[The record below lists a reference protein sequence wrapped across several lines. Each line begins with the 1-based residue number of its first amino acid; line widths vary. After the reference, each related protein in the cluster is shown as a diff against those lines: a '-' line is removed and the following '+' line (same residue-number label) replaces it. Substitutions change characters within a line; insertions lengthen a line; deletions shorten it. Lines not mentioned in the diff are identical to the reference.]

1 MRRYL
6 LAILAAVSLGF
17 TLPQP
22 SYAKPLQATVPAGP
36 TTQPRRLMVHYM
48 PWYQSREFS
57 GTWGWHWTMNHFHP
71 DVDAPGHREAAS
83 HFRPLLGLY
92 DSADPDVLE
101 CQVQQMKLAGID
113 GVIIDWYGTDKYW
126 DYGQIHRNTQQLI
139 TVIKKAGLHFAIMYE
154 DGTVSNLIAG
164 KQFPASEAVAHG
176 QSVLQ
181 WVQNHWFSDPA
192 YLTLGSDPIFL
203 VFGPQY
209 YHEDQWKQIF
219 APLAHPPAFFTEL
232 VRRDPA
238 VGAFDWP
245 LPQGGSAQSF
255 RDNTSFYERAKS
267 WPQMIAGAWP
277 RFQDVYGEAGTQPSY
292 PVIED
297 RQGRTYS
304 ETLEMA
310 LKSKAPI
317 IQLITWNDWGE
328 GTMIEPSAEFG
339 YRDLETTQR
348 LRRHYLEPKFLASA
362 ADLRLPITLY
372 VLRKRSRGNAMV
384 LKQLDRVS
392 RALLVGDA
400 KTARVLMQKAQVMLE
415 KAQVPLEKVQR

>member
-1 MRRYL
+1 MGRYL
-6 LAILAAVSLGF
+6 LAILAAVSLGLA
-17 TLPQP
+17 LPQP
-22 SYAKPLQATVPAGP
+22 SYAKPLQATVPAVS

-71 DVDAPGHREAAS
+71 DSDAPGHREAAS

-92 DSADPDVLE
+92 DSSDPDVLE

-113 GVIIDWYGTDKYW
+113 GVIIDWYGTDEYW
-126 DYGQIHRNTQQLI
+126 DYGTLHNNTQQL
-139 TVIKKAGLHFAIMYE
+139 TAVIKKAGLHFAIMYE
-154 DGTVSNLIAG
+154 DATVSNLIAG

-192 YLTLGSDPIFL
+192 YLTLGSDPVFL

-209 YHEDQWKQIF
+209 YQEDQWKQIF
-219 APLAHPPAFFTEL
+219 TPLAHPPAFFTEL
-232 VRRDPA
+232 VRHDPA
-238 VGAFDWP
+238 DGAFDWP

-255 RDNTSFYERAKS
+255 RDNASFYERAKS

-277 RFQDVYGEAGTQPSY
+277 RFQDVYGEAGTQASY
-292 PVIED
+292 PVIDD

-348 LRRHYLEPKFLASA
+348 LRRQYLDPKFLATA
-362 ADLRLPITLY
+362 ADLRLPMTLY
-372 VLRKRSRGNAMV
+372 ELRKHSRGNAVV
-384 LKQLDRVS
+384 LKQLGGVS
-392 RALLVGDA
+392 QALFVGDA
-400 KTARVLMQKAQVMLE
+400 KKARALLG
-415 KAQVPLEKVQR
+415 KVQR

>member
-6 LAILAAVSLGF
+6 LGILAAVSLGL

-22 SYAKPLQATVPAGP
+22 SYAKPPQATVPAVS

-71 DVDAPGHREAAS
+71 DADAPGHREAAS

-92 DSADPDVLE
+92 DSSDPDVLE

-126 DYGQIHRNTQQLI
+126 DYGTLHNNTQQL
-139 TVIKKAGLHFAIMYE
+139 TAVIKKAGLHFAIMYE
-154 DGTVSNLIAG
+154 DATVSNLIAG

-192 YLTLGSDPIFL
+192 YLTLGSDPVFL

-209 YHEDQWKQIF
+209 YHDDQWKQIF

-232 VRRDPA
+232 VRHDPA
-238 VGAFDWP
+238 DGAFDWP

-304 ETLEMA
+304 ETLELA

-362 ADLRLPITLY
+362 ADLRLPMTLY
-372 VLRKRSRGNAMV
+372 VLRKRGRGNAVV